1 MFWSLRLSQTCEPGP
16 ATEAGRPVRSGHP
29 RLRAGDVRVSGPQQ
43 HNGHKQNSLENLSIT
58 YDREFSFS
66 TAPQEN
72 FDQLK
77 FFLISHPEYKK
88 RRIRLRI
95 ISKMTWPEDKEFTG
109 CSRSPTMAS
118 TPIYRPESVGSG
130 DNSSAVRAGIFTG
143 RSAWGSTRRVL
154 FPQSPASLARS
165 CMPRSP
171 GSAAAT
177 EYVWKED
184 TRVANTQFELG
195 VRPIKRND
203 PHDWDLIWEMAVA
216 GDLGAIPAQIRV
228 QSYRTLRAIGADFA
242 KPVGMVRT
250 CQVYWGRT
258 GTGKSRRAWEEAG
271 LDAYVKDPNTKFWC
285 GYRGQGAVVID
296 EFRGRIDVSH
306 LLRWLD
312 RYPVNVEIKGSS
324 CPLAATAFWITSN
337 VDPRQWY
344 PDLDS
349 ETLSALLRRF
359 NITNFL

>member
-1 MFWSLRLSQTCEPGP
+1 
-16 ATEAGRPVRSGHP
+16 
-29 RLRAGDVRVSGPQQ
+29 
-43 HNGHKQNSLENLSIT
+43 
-58 YDREFSFS
+58 
-66 TAPQEN
+66 
-72 FDQLK
+72 
-77 FFLISHPEYKK
+77 
-88 RRIRLRI
+88 
-95 ISKMTWPEDKEFTG
+95 MTWPEDKEFTG

-130 DNSSAVRAGIFTG
+130 DNSVRCGRVSSLAGLLGARQEGFSSHNHRHLWHGVACRDLPKRSGHRVCVEGRHPGRQHPVRA
-143 RSAWGSTRRVL
+143 
-154 FPQSPASLARS
+154 
-165 CMPRSP
+165 RSP
-171 GSAAAT
+171 S
-177 EYVWKED
+177 
-184 TRVANTQFELG
+184 
-195 VRPIKRND
+195 IKRND

>member
-1 MFWSLRLSQTCEPGP
+1 
-16 ATEAGRPVRSGHP
+16 
-29 RLRAGDVRVSGPQQ
+29 
-43 HNGHKQNSLENLSIT
+43 
-58 YDREFSFS
+58 
-66 TAPQEN
+66 
-72 FDQLK
+72 
-77 FFLISHPEYKK
+77 
-88 RRIRLRI
+88 
-95 ISKMTWPEDKEFTG
+95 MTWPEDKEFTG
-109 CSRSPTMAS
+109 CLRSPTISS

-130 DNSSAVRAGIFTG
+130 DNSECGAGGYLHWQVCLGLDKKGSLPTITGIFGTELHAEIS
-143 RSAWGSTRRVL
+143 R
-154 FPQSPASLARS
+154 
-165 CMPRSP
+165 
-171 GSAAAT
+171 SAAAT